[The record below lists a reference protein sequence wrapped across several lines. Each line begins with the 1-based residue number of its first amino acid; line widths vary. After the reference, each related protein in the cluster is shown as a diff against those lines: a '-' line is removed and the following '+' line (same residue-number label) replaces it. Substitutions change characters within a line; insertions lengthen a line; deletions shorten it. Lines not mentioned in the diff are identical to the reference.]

1 MYVHDQPSFSL
12 NIFIQD
18 ISQKKQLI
26 LSVFMYFCLFNSC
39 LIMSLYW
46 RKFYLISISNMK
58 NIISGGTVL
67 GLKGSTKEE
76 KVAKTAQEV
85 A

>member
-1 MYVHDQPSFSL
+1 
-12 NIFIQD
+12 
-18 ISQKKQLI
+18 
-26 LSVFMYFCLFNSC
+26 
-39 LIMSLYW
+39 
-46 RKFYLISISNMK
+46 MK